1 MYTGFAN
8 VAVCFWGYER
18 CSTLVCSVSVFALFK
33 QGFGL
38 LVFWVST
45 TWSWGEFHVF
55 QVLEVDRE
63 NMIARVEPL
72 VNMGQ
77 ITRMTVPMGLSLAV
91 VAELDDLT
99 VGGLI
104 NGYGIEGSS
113 HLYGLFADTCVAYE
127 IILAD
132 GRLVR
137 CTADNEFKDLFYA
150 IPWSQG
156 TLGLLVAAE
165 IKLIEVGPYM
175 RVTYTPIVGN
185 LQEIAQGYN
194 DSYCPRDGDQDNPE
208 KVPDFVEG
216 MVYSETESVTMTG
229 RYVSKEEAKR
239 KGNTIN
245 TVRLL
250 LPGACCCKLMH

>member
-1 MYTGFAN
+1 M
-8 VAVCFWGYER
+8 
-18 CSTLVCSVSVFALFK
+18 
-33 QGFGL
+33 
-38 LVFWVST
+38 
-45 TWSWGEFHVF
+45 
-55 QVLEVDRE
+55 LEIDRE

-113 HLYGLFADTCVAYE
+113 HIYGLFADTCVAYE
-127 IILAD
+127 IILSD

-137 CTADNEFKDLFYA
+137 ATADNEFKDLFYA

-175 RVTYTPIVGN
+175 KLTYKPARGN
-185 LQEIAQGYN
+185 LQEIAQAYN
-194 DSYCPRDGDQDNPE
+194 DSYCAPDGDQDNPE

-216 MVYSETESVTMTG
+216 MVYSENEAVMMTG
-229 RYVSKEEAKR
+229 RYASKEEAKR
-239 KGNTIN
+239 KGNKIN
-245 TVRLL
+245 EVRLNL
-250 LPGACCCKLMH
+250 LLLRTLGVCEFQVCVNCSSHLNKLCNNSLLVCAGWLVVQALVLPTRRDST